1 MWPGRER
8 GAEKMQLLVQSILT
22 GILLGGLYALIGVG
36 LSLVFGIM
44 GLTNIAHGDF
54 MIMSAFMIMSL
65 TTAIAGSLILGML
78 LTIVFMMIFGV
89 IVQNFLVNRVIDSS
103 AESALLVT
111 FGLSIVIKNV
121 LEQIYGADTRIIHT
135 PWAGINVISTP
146 WVSISAE
153 YLINFLVA
161 VAVVLLLSF
170 VIKKTYLGRSIRA
183 ASSNTTAAE
192 LMGVNT
198 KKIYVYTMCIAMIT
212 VCIAGVLV
220 GSTFVFVPSSS
231 TTYMIIAFG
240 VVVIGGMGSI
250 TGTLLGGVIL
260 GLAQLL
266 GGYFFGSGYQNFVG
280 YIAMLIILTFRP
292 RGLLGNMT
300 RK

>member
-1 MWPGRER
+1 M
-8 GAEKMQLLVQSILT
+8 LLQSIVT
-22 GILLGGLYALIGVG
+22 GILLGGLYALVGVG
-36 LSLVFGIM
+36 LSLIFGIM

-65 TTAIAGSLILGML
+65 STAIAGSIILGL
-78 LTIVFMMIFGV
+78 LVTIVLMMVFGFL
-89 IVQNFLVNRVIDSS
+89 VQTFLVNRVIDAS

-111 FGLSIVIKNV
+111 FGLSIIIKNV
-121 LEQIYGADTRIIHT
+121 LEQIYGANTNIIHT

-146 WVSISAE
+146 LVSISAE
-153 YLINFLVA
+153 YLINFIIA
-161 VAVVLLLSF
+161 VAVIVALALI
-170 VIKKTYLGRSIRA
+170 IKKTYLGRSIRA

-198 KKIYVYTMCIAMIT
+198 KKVYVYTMCLAMIT

-220 GSTFVFVPSSS
+220 GSTFMFVPSSS

-266 GGYFFGSGYQNFVG
+266 GAYFFGAGYQNFIG
-280 YIAMLIILTFRP
+280 YVAMLVILTLRP